1 MLKKIIFWLCIAVSS
16 LSYGG
21 QDHQDINKYV
31 DNLVTQV
38 SALLS
43 DPALSQSQKID
54 KSSQLIKQNIDS
66 NWMARYTL
74 GNYRKTLTPAQIE
87 EFIQIYANYIA
98 KVYSDKVKDYKGQ
111 KALVTKVQE
120 IDKDVYIVKTEVMST
135 SGAASIKVD
144 YMVRAQGDGSLKIGD
159 VITEGVS
166 MISSQQ
172 SEFVSIISNKGF
184 EVLVID
190 LKNKS

>member
-1 MLKKIIFWLCIAVSS
+1 MLKKIIFLLCVAVSS
-16 LSYGG
+16 VSYGG

-31 DNLVTQV
+31 DNLVTKV

-66 NWMARYTL
+66 SWMAKYTL
-74 GNYRKTLTPAQIE
+74 GHYRKKLSPAQIE
-87 EFIQIYANYIA
+87 EFIQVYANYIA

-111 KALVTKVQE
+111 KALVKKVQE
-120 IDKDVYIVKTEVMST
+120 IDKDVYIVKTEVMPT
-135 SGAASIKVD
+135 SGGAPIKVD
-144 YMVRAQGDGSLKIGD
+144 YMVRAQVDGALKIGD

-166 MISSQQ
+166 MINSQQ
-172 SEFVSIISNKGF
+172 SEFVGIISDKGV
-184 EVLVID
+184 EVLVAD